1 MARSYARIM
10 TAIWRDVDFL
20 ALTERAQRVFLLLV
34 TQPDISAAGTLP
46 LRARRWASYAKDSTG
61 AGLAEGLKELEQQR
75 FIVADKTTEEL
86 LIRSFVKWDGG
97 YGNRKRVPVILS
109 AAVDVTSDVIRKALR
124 IEFEKVGL
132 PTALLTDAVSDS
144 ASDAVTDRAS
154 VVNLA
159 EVREERQEALLSQV
173 DALSDGIADA
183 VTLSD
188 RVVVGYVSSSGTTTH
203 NPQPVPP
210 PAGADEPLGTQ
221 AIVADWI
228 DGCRKRPP
236 RNVIGQISK
245 HVKALLEEG
254 IDPADVQTG
263 LAEWA
268 SRSGLHPSTLPSVVN
283 GVMNRSTRPPVA
295 VAKPSTT
302 DARVAAAQALK
313 AHFAAEV
320 TPFALPTGGIS

>member
-61 AGLAEGLKELEQQR
+61 ASLAEGLKELEQQR

-86 LIRSFVKWDGG
+86 LVRSFVKWDGG
-97 YGNRKRVPVILS
+97 SGNRKRVPVILA

-144 ASDAVTDRAS
+144 ASDAVSDRAS

-188 RVVVGYVSSSGTTTH
+188 RVVVGYVSSSGTATH

-210 PAGADEPLGTQ
+210 PAAPDGAQ
-221 AIVADWI
+221 AIVGEWI
-228 DGCRKRPP
+228 EHCRKRPP
-236 RNVIGQISK
+236 GRVIGQIAK
-245 HVKALLEEG
+245 QVKSMLDED
-254 IDPADVQTG
+254 ISPDDVRAG

-268 SRSGLHPSTLPSVVN
+268 GKADLHPSTLPSLVN
-283 GVMNRSTRPPVA
+283 GVMNRTARLP

-313 AHFAAEV
+313 AHFAADPQ
-320 TPFALPTGGIS
+320 PFALPTGGVS